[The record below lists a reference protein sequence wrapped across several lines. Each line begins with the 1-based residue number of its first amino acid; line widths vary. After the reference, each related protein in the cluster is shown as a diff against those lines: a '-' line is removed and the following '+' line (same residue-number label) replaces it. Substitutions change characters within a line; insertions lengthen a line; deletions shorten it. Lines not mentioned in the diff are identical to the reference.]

1 MYWICNLFINI
12 LSFIFFLYSFII
24 EYSLFLRDLLIIDWW
39 VKYIIDVEKMIIVI
53 MNFVVRKNIKKVWN
67 FFFELGN
74 VELNVVL
81 ENSDFN
87 ISIVI
92 LMIKRKVG
100 IVFVL

>member
-1 MYWICNLFINI
+1 
-12 LSFIFFLYSFII
+12 
-24 EYSLFLRDLLIIDWW
+24 
-39 VKYIIDVEKMIIVI
+39 MIIVI
-53 MNFVVRKNIKKVWN
+53 MNFVVRKNIKKDWN

>member
-1 MYWICNLFINI
+1 
-12 LSFIFFLYSFII
+12 
-24 EYSLFLRDLLIIDWW
+24 
-39 VKYIIDVEKMIIVI
+39 MIIVI